1 MRSGAKLIIKNQF
14 LHMKVVELLKIS
26 KNFLETLHNACIKM
40 KDVRFVSMYEEY
52 TKMVDEKHKI
62 TYISAVLS
70 KKYGISERQFFYLI
84 KRLGQDCTIGAAG

>member
-1 MRSGAKLIIKNQF
+1 
-14 LHMKVVELLKIS
+14 MKVVELLKIS

-84 KRLGQDCTIGAAG
+84 KRLSHARGCKGIGAAMQRKVIEV